1 MKMAFSLPAL
11 LVCVSPT
18 LFAQPA
24 KAQPTPAEWISKS
37 NSVLTQLE
45 GNLSLGGLREPVEV
59 QRDRWGIAH
68 IYAKNQHDL
77 FFAQGFVAAQDR
89 LFQIDI
95 WRRQANGE
103 LAEALGAKYVASDRF
118 ARLMKYRGDMDK
130 EWKSY
135 SPDAKEI
142 ATAFTQG
149 INACIEQ
156 LGDKLPIEFQVLGF
170 RPGKWKP
177 EDVLGRMSGIYMS
190 QNFRNEIER
199 ARLVAGVG
207 IDKARWLAPVD
218 PPREYETALKRD
230 DLVAIDRAILADYNA
245 AIKALSF
252 TPAKTQSN
260 NWVVSGSH
268 SASGKP
274 LLASDPHRAIA
285 LPSLRYLVHLN
296 APGWNVIGSG
306 EPALPGVALGHND
319 QIAWGFTIVG
329 ADQADFFIE
338 ETNPDRPNEY
348 KVNGVWTKMAVLSEK
363 IAVKGGKEQTVE
375 LRYTRH
381 GPVLFHNAARHRA
394 FALKWTGHEPGGAAY
409 LGSLAVDRAKTQ
421 SEFLDALK
429 SWKSPGL
436 NFVYADVGGN
446 IGWIAAALTPVR
458 PKHDGLLPAPGDG
471 GFEWDGFLK
480 VGELPQS
487 FNPKEGWIAT
497 ANHNILPQGYDKVIG
512 FEFAPPFRYDRVREL
527 LTSKPKWELNDFR
540 AMQYDV
546 KSLLGVRLAKL
557 LKDVDMQNKD
567 LEPYKKTLVE
577 WDGMLTAET
586 KAGPLLALWLRE
598 LRHEFVAQNVSP
610 ELRSAVSALDG
621 PQVML
626 NALEEP
632 SLRWIGDD
640 APKAR
645 ANLLRATFAAA
656 VKKLKAMPPAKSARW
671 GAMHTATFRHPL
683 ATLDPAYAK
692 AFDLGPVE
700 RPGDGFTPNNANYDD
715 NFNQIHGPT
724 YRHLFD
730 LADWDRGLATS
741 APGQS
746 GQPGSPHY
754 GDLLPLW
761 NKGEYFPL
769 KFSKPKVDEVTAHR
783 LNLNPK

>member
-1 MKMAFSLPAL
+1 MAFSLPAL

-37 NSVLTQLE
+37 NTVLAQLE
-45 GNLSLGGLREPVEV
+45 GNLTLAGLREPVEV

-77 FFAQGFVAAQDR
+77 FVAQGFVAAQDR
-89 LFQIDI
+89 LFQVDI

-103 LAEALGAKYVASDRF
+103 LAEALGAKYLASDRF
-118 ARLMKYRGDMDK
+118 ARLVKYRGDMAK
-130 EWKSY
+130 EWASY

-149 INACIEQ
+149 INACIDQ
-156 LGDKLPIEFQVLGF
+156 LGDKLPIEFQILGF

-207 IDKARWLAPVD
+207 IEKANWLAPVD
-218 PPREYETALKRD
+218 PPREYESPLKRG
-230 DLVAIDRAILADYNA
+230 DLEGVDRRILADYNA

-260 NWVVSGSH
+260 NWVVAGSH

-319 QIAWGFTIVG
+319 RIAWGFTIVG
-329 ADQADFFIE
+329 TDQADFYVE
-338 ETNPDRPNEY
+338 QTNPDKPDEY
-348 KVNGVWTKMAVLSEK
+348 KVGDAWTKMAIVSEK
-363 IAVKGGKEQTVE
+363 FAVKGGQEQAVE

-381 GPVLFHNAARHRA
+381 GPVLFQDAARNRA
-394 FALKWTGHEPGGAAY
+394 YVLRWAGHEPGGAAY
-409 LGSLAVDRAKTQ
+409 LGSLAVDRAKNQ
-421 SEFLDALK
+421 AEFLDALNA
-429 SWKSPGL
+429 WKLPGL
-436 NFVYADVGGN
+436 NFVYADVDGN
-446 IGWIAAALTPVR
+446 IGWIAAALTPIR
-458 PKHDGLLPAPGDG
+458 PKHDGLLPVPGQG

-480 VGELPQS
+480 VNELPQS

-497 ANHNILPQGYDKVIG
+497 ANHNILPKGYDKQIG
-512 FEFAPPFRYDRVREL
+512 YEFAPPFRYERVREML
-527 LTSKPKWELNDFR
+527 ASKPKWELNDFR

-546 KSLLGVRLAKL
+546 KSLLGLRLAKL
-557 LKDVDMQNKD
+557 LKAVDLQSKE
-567 LEPYKKTLVE
+567 LEPFKKTLVE
-577 WDGMLTAET
+577 WDGMLTADA
-586 KAGPLLALWLRE
+586 KAGPLFALWLRE
-598 LRHEFVAQNVSP
+598 LRHEFIAQNVSP
-610 ELRSAVSALDG
+610 ELRSAVAALDG
-621 PQVML
+621 PQLML
-626 NALEEP
+626 AALEEP

-645 ANLLRATFAAA
+645 AVLLRSTFASA
-656 VKKLKAMPPAKSARW
+656 VKKLKAMPPAKTARW
-671 GAMHTATFRHPL
+671 GAMHAVTFRHPL
-683 ATLDPAYAK
+683 ATLDAGYAK
-692 AFDLGPVE
+692 AFNFGPVE
-700 RPGDGFTPNNANYDD
+700 RPGDGFTPNNANYDE

-730 LADWDRGLATS
+730 LADWDRALATS
-741 APGQS
+741 TPGQS

-761 NKGEYFPL
+761 AKGDYFPL
-769 KFSKPKVDEVTAHR
+769 KFSKPKVDEVTTHR
-783 LNLNPK
+783 LMLKPK